1 MRAVIQRV
9 SEASVETEGGTLG
22 TIGPGLLVLLGV
34 GTEDTE
40 REAEWMAEKT
50 ANLRVFERNGK
61 MDLSLLDTGGEALV
75 VSQFTLYGD
84 CRRGRRPDFTAAAR
98 PEQAIPLY
106 EAYCAALRRRGLR
119 VATGEFGALMR
130 VHLVN
135 DGPVTIILE
144 SKERT

>member
-9 SEASVETEGGTLG
+9 SEARVKAGERTLG
-22 TIGPGLLVLLGV
+22 SIGPGLLVLLGV
-34 GTEDTE
+34 GAGDAAGD
-40 REAEWMAEKT
+40 AEWMAEKT
-50 ANLRVFERNGK
+50 ANLRIFERNGR
-61 MDLSLLDTGGEALV
+61 MDLSLLDTGGEVLV

-106 EAYCAALRRRGLR
+106 EAYCAALRRRGLK
-119 VATGEFGALMR
+119 VATGEFGAMMR

-135 DGPVTIILE
+135 DGPVTIVME
-144 SKERT
+144 NKERA